1 MMTLINMMTMMT
13 MMKMMTMMR
22 LQANL
27 DQHNLLALYDRN
39 SLPDEVLVIIQ
50 QADFFWDFEE

>member
-1 MMTLINMMTMMT
+1 MMTMMT